1 MRQEGRSLNRAPL
14 GDHVAWTVLIALLA
28 TFLGAAYFLQRGSEQ
43 QIEQRFLYRA
53 EQERA
58 KIIARMEAYVQTL
71 RGGAALFDAS
81 ASVSRQEWHDY
92 IKHLQLDK
100 TLPGIQGT
108 GFALMVP
115 AAHRVEHEQE
125 IRSQGFPDYAIR
137 PAGERPVYS
146 SIVYLE
152 PFSARNLRAFGY
164 DMYSEPVRRAAM
176 DRARDTGEPALS
188 GKVILVQETEQDV
201 QPGFLIY
208 VPVYQ
213 RALPGT
219 SVAQRRAALT
229 GFAYS
234 PFRAYDLFR
243 SLIASNNKDVEL
255 ELYDGEMIP
264 SKLLFDSHV
273 DNASS
278 RRGRW
283 SATLPIEFGGHTWT
297 AQFRSRPEFDRV
309 TAPTLPLSI
318 AIGGTLLAF
327 MVFFWLLRNQRF
339 QQAQATHARR
349 LQEDEARLRTL
360 IDAIP
365 DAICLKDGQG
375 RWTEAN
381 AYMRRML
388 GLDDANYRGRTSAQL
403 ATEYPEAAALLE
415 QIDDDERTWANAG
428 PDHEE
433 WLIQDG
439 STPARAFD
447 VVKVPLFA
455 PDGRRQALVTV
466 GRDISER
473 VETERALRLAEKR
486 FRALVEQ
493 SLVGVYII
501 QGEYFRY
508 INPFFAQVFGYA
520 SPAEL
525 VDRVRVI
532 ELVTP
537 EDRAKVSENV
547 RKRLSGETSAIH
559 YEARGLRTDGS
570 TFDFEVYGSAIE
582 YDGKPAVIGVLLDIS
597 ERKQSEAVLT
607 RYREQ
612 LEEEVSSR
620 TADLLLA
627 KEAAEAANRAKSTF
641 LANMSHELRT
651 PMNAIIGM
659 THLLDRE
666 IFDPGQR
673 NRLARIA
680 EAGNHLLDLL
690 NDVLDLS
697 KIDAERL
704 KLEQLPVHV
713 GSLFD
718 RIERL
723 IGERLV
729 AKHLQW
735 QRQLANNVA
744 ELTLLGDP
752 VRLQQIL
759 LNLVGNAVKFTEHG
773 SITLA
778 AEIAAEQGERVTL
791 RISVSDTGTGI
802 PAEAQA
808 RIFLPF
814 EQADNSITRQHGGT
828 GLGLTIVRQL
838 VRLMDGDITV
848 DSAPGRGSTF
858 SFTVCLRRASNDIV
872 QAGGAPLVEEALAI
886 LSVCHHDKRL
896 LLVEDDPVNQQVA
909 CAMLTNTAG
918 LQVDV
923 AADGEAA
930 VAMATE
936 QPYDLILMDLQ
947 LPKLDGL
954 EATRQIRALTAYA
967 RTPIIALTANAFAD
981 DRDKCLAA
989 GMVDFIAKPVKP
1001 ESLYGKLAH
1010 WLDSLG

>member
-1 MRQEGRSLNRAPL
+1 MKQEGRSLNRAPV
-14 GDHVAWTVLIALLA
+14 GDLVAWLVLIALLA
-28 TFLGAAYFLQRGSEQ
+28 TFLGAAYFLQRSSEQ
-43 QIEQRFLYRA
+43 QIEQRFVYRA

-58 KIIARMEAYVQTL
+58 KIIARMEAYVQAL

-92 IKHLQLDK
+92 ISHLQLDR

-115 AAHRVEHEQE
+115 AAHRAEHEQE
-125 IRSQGFPDYAIR
+125 IRNEGFPEYAIR
-137 PAGERPVYS
+137 PGGERPVYS

-152 PFSARNLRAFGY
+152 PFSERNLRAFGY
-164 DMYSEPVRRAAM
+164 DMYSEPVRREAM
-176 DRARDTGEPALS
+176 ERARDTGEPALS
-188 GKVILVQETEQDV
+188 GKVTLVQETEQDV
-201 QPGFLIY
+201 QPGFLVY

-213 RALPGT
+213 RALPSA

-234 PFRAYDLFR
+234 PFRTYDLFR

-255 ELYDGEMIP
+255 ELYDGEITP
-264 SKLLFDSHV
+264 AKLLFDSHV
-273 DNASS
+273 ETAGK
-278 RRGRW
+278 RGGRW
-283 SATLPIEFGGHTWT
+283 VATLPIEFGGHLWT

-309 TAPTLPLSI
+309 TAPALPLSV
-318 AIGGTLLAF
+318 AIGGALLAF
-327 MVFFWLLRNQRF
+327 MVFFWLRRNQRF
-339 QQAQATHARR
+339 QQAQAAHARR

-381 AYMRRML
+381 AYMCQML
-388 GLDDANYRGRTSAQL
+388 GLDDVDYRGKTSAQL
-403 ATEYPEAAALLE
+403 ATEHPEAAGLLD

-428 PDHEE
+428 ADHEE
-433 WLIQDG
+433 WLIRDG
-439 STPARAFD
+439 SSPARAFD

-455 PDGRRQALVTV
+455 PDGQRQALVTV

-501 QGEYFRY
+501 QGQYFRY
-508 INPFFAQVFGYA
+508 INPFFAELFGYA
-520 SPAEL
+520 TPTEL
-525 VDRVRVI
+525 VDRVPVI

-537 EDRAKVSENV
+537 EDRARVRENV
-547 RKRLSGETSAIH
+547 RKRLSGEASSIH
-559 YEARGLRTDGS
+559 YEARGLRQDGN

-597 ERKQSEAVLT
+597 ERKQSEAMLT
-607 RYREQ
+607 RYRER

-680 EAGNHLLDLL
+680 EAGSHLLDLL

-704 KLEQLPVHV
+704 RLEQLPIHV

-735 QRQLANNVA
+735 HRQLGHDVA

-759 LNLVGNAVKFTEHG
+759 LNLVGNAIKFTAQG

-778 AEIAAEQGERVTL
+778 AEIAAEQEERVTL
-791 RISVSDTGTGI
+791 RISVSDTGIGI
-802 PAEAQA
+802 PAEAQG

-814 EQADNSITRQHGGT
+814 EQADSSITRQHGGT

-838 VRLMDGDITV
+838 VRLMGGDIAV
-848 DSAPGRGSTF
+848 DSAPGRGTTF
-858 SFTVCLRRASNDIV
+858 SFTVCLRRAGNDIV
-872 QAGGAPLVEEALAI
+872 PEGGAPSVEEALAI

-909 CAMLTNTAG
+909 YAMLTSTAG

-930 VAMATE
+930 VAMASE
-936 QPYDLILMDLQ
+936 RSYDLILMDLQ
-947 LPKLDGL
+947 MPKLDGL
-954 EATRQIRALTAYA
+954 GATRQIRALTAYA